1 VPGQAIV
8 SVSEMYADGARISV
22 SLEVTELARSPMPG
36 AGPAIV
42 PPRAPC
48 FARISGVISKK
59 KSRSF
64 IRV

>member
-1 VPGQAIV
+1 
-8 SVSEMYADGARISV
+8 MYADGARISV

-64 IRV
+64 IHV